1 MVLPIIGSKSDL
13 KLAKQIQSELL
24 CYEIESTIRICSAH
38 KEVHLLTNML
48 DIYENTNSIKLY
60 NNFWKIECLKFI
72 NRWICKLSSY
82 FMSTNYRY
90 KYT

>member
-48 DIYENTNSIKLY
+48 DIY
-60 NNFWKIECLKFI
+60 NNFWKIECFKFI